1 MKITAKQIT
10 TTAVLLAICIVFQF
24 FKNLSVFIT
33 GPIVN
38 ACILLAVVSCGPVCG
53 VILSVITPITA
64 FLITG
69 APVMKMFPVI
79 MPLIMCGNAIL
90 ALVFWAF
97 DRKKQ
102 NNVFFIV
109 GGVVGAAAKALFMG
123 LTISLGVLGTATL
136 PEKMAP
142 MLPKLQM
149 TYSVIQLATALIG
162 LVYAFIIWIP
172 LKKAFYST
180 EPAKQ

>member
-10 TTAVLLAICIVFQF
+10 TTAVLLAICIVSQL

-33 GPIVN
+33 GPIIN
-38 ACILLAVVSCGPVCG
+38 ACLLIAVLTVGPVCG
-53 VILSVITPITA
+53 VILSVITPVTA
-64 FLITG
+64 YFLTAG
-69 APVMKMFPVI
+69 GPTHLFPVI
-79 MPLIMCGNAIL
+79 VPLIMCGNAIL
-90 ALVFWAF
+90 VLVFWAIQH
-97 DRKKQ
+97 KKQ

-142 MLPKLQM
+142 MLPTFQKM
-149 TYSVIQLATALIG
+149 FSVIQLATALIG